1 MSIHVEIP
9 DEIAQWLEEKAKASG
24 SNPETVA
31 VETLRQQ
38 VEADES
44 YRQLMTP
51 IHEAFESSELTED
64 EAVELFETEKH
75 ALRRDRQQAS
85 S

>member
-1 MSIHVEIP
+1 MSIHLEIP

-24 SNPETVA
+24 SKPETVA

-38 VEADES
+38 VEADEAYS
-44 YRQLMTP
+44 QLMTP
-51 IHEAFESSELTED
+51 VREAFESSGLSED
-64 EAVELFETEKH
+64 AAVELFETEKH
-75 ALRRDRQQAS
+75 ALRRERQQAS

>member
-24 SNPETVA
+24 SKPEVVA
-31 VETLRQQ
+31 VETLRRQA
-38 VEADES
+38 EADEAYS
-44 YRQLMTP
+44 QLMMP
-51 IHEAFESSELTED
+51 VHKAFKSSGLSED

-75 ALRRDRQQAS
+75 ALRRSRQQLS